1 MFAGRTA
8 SRKRINAIPAMRRVR
23 GTNSPIA
30 PRISA
35 IPVNVTINSG
45 FGTKGGTIA
54 TMSGRVLLKCAAAVK
69 RNITASPTRVAA
81 AQSRRRAT
89 PKCPINLAR
98 SVTTTRTISGA
109 MAVSSLVT
117 VFATLDLRLHRHEQ
131 AAAFTLYLVS
141 DDFSRIVALA
151 DAPGAP
157 RRGHELALPELEHTR
172 RIRIVE
178 RSQRI

>member
-1 MFAGRTA
+1 
-8 SRKRINAIPAMRRVR
+8 
-23 GTNSPIA
+23 
-30 PRISA
+30 
-35 IPVNVTINSG
+35 
-45 FGTKGGTIA
+45 
-54 TMSGRVLLKCAAAVK
+54 
-69 RNITASPTRVAA
+69 
-81 AQSRRRAT
+81 
-89 PKCPINLAR
+89 
-98 SVTTTRTISGA
+98 

-178 RSQRI
+178 RSQRIAPFGSRAPVDVKRADAVNLDDRRVRSESKHRGALRDEYVSASFDLGSQRLVELLADPEKEGSLNDGDVLVD